1 LIKTSPLFLRGAV
14 SSFETSISL
23 LVKQKVDK
31 LIEEILIF
39 GTVQGALLALLAI
52 GFSLVY
58 GVGGIL
64 NLSHGAFYLIT
75 AYVIYWTIPLVGFW
89 PAVVIGL
96 ASVVG
101 IAAVTYLGLLKPL
114 QESHIGIVLVTFAL
128 AFFFEQFVKFVG
140 DPKTHYIV
148 PFVPGTI
155 TFLGVP
161 FPAQLVALVAGSL
174 ILVTLVTLFIN
185 RSKMGK
191 SIRAVSQDFEAAQLV
206 GINTNLVLMTTLMI
220 SALLVGFAAVL
231 YAPGNFIAPRI
242 GWRYLLLAFSVTI
255 FGGMGSTTGSIIGA
269 FIMGYATT
277 FTDFF
282 ISPTFSVIIPIV
294 VILVMLLVRPQGLLG
309 KKELH

>member
-1 LIKTSPLFLRGAV
+1 M
-14 SSFETSISL
+14 
-23 LVKQKVDK
+23 
-31 LIEEILIF
+31 IEEILIF
-39 GTVQGALLALLAI
+39 GTVQGALLALLAL

-64 NLSHGAFYLIT
+64 NLAHGAFFLIT
-75 AYVIYWTIPLVGFW
+75 AYMIYWTIPFVGFW
-89 PAVVIGL
+89 IAVVIGL
-96 ASVVG
+96 ATVVG
-101 IAAVTYLGLLKPL
+101 IGAFTYLGLMKPL

-148 PFVPGTI
+148 PFVPGTV
-155 TFLGVP
+155 TFLGIS
-161 FPAQLVALVAGSL
+161 FPAQFIALIAGSL
-174 ILVTLVTLFIN
+174 ILVTSVTIFIN
-185 RSKMGK
+185 KSTIGK
-191 SIRAVSQDFEAAQLV
+191 SIRAVSQDFEAAKLV
-206 GINTNLVLMTTLMI
+206 GINTDMVLMTTVMI

-255 FGGMGSTTGSIIGA
+255 FGGMGSIPGSIVGA
-269 FIMGYATT
+269 FVMGYATSL
-277 FTDFF
+277 TDFL

>member
-1 LIKTSPLFLRGAV
+1 M
-14 SSFETSISL
+14 
-23 LVKQKVDK
+23 
-31 LIEEILIF
+31 IEEILIF
-39 GTVQGALLALLAI
+39 GTVQGALLALLAL

-64 NLSHGAFYLIT
+64 NLAHGAFFVIT
-75 AYVIYWTIPLVGFW
+75 AYMIYWTIPFVGFW
-89 PAVVIGL
+89 IAAVIGL
-96 ASVVG
+96 ATVVG
-101 IAAVTYLGLLKPL
+101 IGAFTYLGLMKPL

-148 PFVPGTI
+148 PFVPGTV
-155 TFLGVP
+155 TFLGIT
-161 FPAQLVALVAGSL
+161 FPAQFIALIVGSM
-174 ILVTLVTLFIN
+174 ILVTSVTIFIN
-185 RSKMGK
+185 KSTIGK
-191 SIRAVSQDFEAAQLV
+191 SIRAVSQDFEAAKLV
-206 GINTNLVLMTTLMI
+206 GINTDMVLMTTVMI

-255 FGGMGSTTGSIIGA
+255 FGGMGSIPGSIVGA
-269 FIMGYATT
+269 FVMGYATSL
-277 FTDFF
+277 TDFL

-309 KKELH
+309 KKELQ

>member
-1 LIKTSPLFLRGAV
+1 MDI
-14 SSFETSISL
+14 
-23 LVKQKVDK
+23 

-39 GTVQGALLALLAI
+39 GTVQGALLALLAL

-64 NLSHGAFYLIT
+64 NLAHGAFYVIT
-75 AYVIYWTIPLVGFW
+75 AYMIYWTIPLVGFW
-89 PAVVIGL
+89 MAAVIGL
-96 ASVVG
+96 ATVVG
-101 IAAVTYLGLLKPL
+101 VGAVTFLGLMKPL
-114 QESHIGIVLVTFAL
+114 QKSNIGIVLVTFAL

-140 DPKTHYIV
+140 DPKTHFIV
-148 PFVPGTI
+148 PFVPGTA
-155 TFLGVP
+155 TFLGIT
-161 FPAQLVALVAGSL
+161 FPAQFIALIVGSL
-174 ILVTLVTLFIN
+174 ILVTSVTIFIN
-185 RSKMGK
+185 KSTIGK
-191 SIRAVSQDFEAAQLV
+191 SIRAVSQDLEAAKLV
-206 GINTNLVLMTTLMI
+206 GINTDMVLMTSVMI

-255 FGGMGSTTGSIIGA
+255 FGGMGSIPGSIVGA
-269 FIMGYATT
+269 FVMGYATSL
-277 FTDFF
+277 TDFL

>member
-1 LIKTSPLFLRGAV
+1 M
-14 SSFETSISL
+14 
-23 LVKQKVDK
+23 
-31 LIEEILIF
+31 
-39 GTVQGALLALLAI
+39 QGALLALLAL

-64 NLSHGAFYLIT
+64 NLAHGAFFVIT
-75 AYVIYWTIPLVGFW
+75 AYMIYWTIPFVGFW
-89 PAVVIGL
+89 MAAVIGL
-96 ASVVG
+96 VTVVG
-101 IAAVTYLGLLKPL
+101 IGAFTYLGLMKPL

-148 PFVPGTI
+148 PFVPGTV
-155 TFLGVP
+155 TFLGVT
-161 FPAQLVALVAGSL
+161 FPAQFIALIVGSL
-174 ILVTLVTLFIN
+174 ILVTSVTIFIN
-185 RSKMGK
+185 KSTIGK
-191 SIRAVSQDFEAAQLV
+191 SIRAVSQDFEAAKLV
-206 GINTNLVLMTTLMI
+206 GINTDMVLMTTVMI

-255 FGGMGSTTGSIIGA
+255 FGGMGSIPGSIVGA
-269 FIMGYATT
+269 FVMGYATSL
-277 FTDFF
+277 TDFL

-309 KKELH
+309 KKELQ

>member
-1 LIKTSPLFLRGAV
+1 
-14 SSFETSISL
+14 
-23 LVKQKVDK
+23 VDI

-39 GTVQGALLALLAI
+39 GTVQGALLALLAL

-64 NLSHGAFYLIT
+64 NLAHGAFFLIT
-75 AYVIYWTIPLVGFW
+75 AYMIYWTIPFVGFW
-89 PAVVIGL
+89 MAAVIGL
-96 ASVVG
+96 ATVVG
-101 IAAVTYLGLLKPL
+101 IGAFTYLGLMKPL

-148 PFVPGTI
+148 PFVPGTV
-155 TFLGVP
+155 TFLGIS
-161 FPAQLVALVAGSL
+161 FPAQFIALIVGSL
-174 ILVTLVTLFIN
+174 ILVTSVTIFIN
-185 RSKMGK
+185 KSTIGK
-191 SIRAVSQDFEAAQLV
+191 SIRAVSQDFEAAKLV
-206 GINTNLVLMTTLMI
+206 GINTDMVLMTTVMI

-255 FGGMGSTTGSIIGA
+255 FGGMGSIPGSIVGA
-269 FIMGYATT
+269 FVMGYATSL
-277 FTDFF
+277 TDFL

>member
-1 LIKTSPLFLRGAV
+1 M
-14 SSFETSISL
+14 
-23 LVKQKVDK
+23 
-31 LIEEILIF
+31 IEEILIF
-39 GTVQGALLALLAI
+39 GTVQGALLALLAL

-64 NLSHGAFYLIT
+64 NLAHGAFFLIT
-75 AYVIYWTIPLVGFW
+75 AYMIYWTIPFVGFW
-89 PAVVIGL
+89 MAAVIGL
-96 ASVVG
+96 ATVVG
-101 IAAVTYLGLLKPL
+101 IGAFTYLGLMKPL
-114 QESHIGIVLVTFAL
+114 QESHIGIVLVTVAL

-148 PFVPGTI
+148 PFVPGTV
-155 TFLGVP
+155 TFLGIS
-161 FPAQLVALVAGSL
+161 FPAQFIALIVGSL
-174 ILVTLVTLFIN
+174 ILVTSVTIFIN
-185 RSKMGK
+185 KSTIGK
-191 SIRAVSQDFEAAQLV
+191 SIRAVSQDFEAAKLV
-206 GINTNLVLMTTLMI
+206 GINTDMVLMTTVMI

-255 FGGMGSTTGSIIGA
+255 FGGMGSIPGSIVGA
-269 FIMGYATT
+269 FVMGYATSL
-277 FTDFF
+277 TDFL

>member
-1 LIKTSPLFLRGAV
+1 
-14 SSFETSISL
+14 
-23 LVKQKVDK
+23 
-31 LIEEILIF
+31 
-39 GTVQGALLALLAI
+39 VQGALLALLAL

-64 NLSHGAFYLIT
+64 NLAHGAFYVIT
-75 AYVIYWTIPLVGFW
+75 AYMIYWTIPFVGFW
-89 PAVVIGL
+89 MAAVIGL
-96 ASVVG
+96 ATVVG
-101 IAAVTYLGLLKPL
+101 IGAFTYLGLMKPL

-140 DPKTHYIV
+140 DPKTHFIV
-148 PFVPGTI
+148 PFVPGTA
-155 TFLGVP
+155 TFLGVS
-161 FPAQLVALVAGSL
+161 FPAQFIALIAGSL
-174 ILVTLVTLFIN
+174 ILVTSVTIFIN
-185 RSKMGK
+185 KSTIGK
-191 SIRAVSQDFEAAQLV
+191 SIRAVSQDFEAAKLV
-206 GINTNLVLMTTLMI
+206 GINTDMVLMTSVMI

-255 FGGMGSTTGSIIGA
+255 FGGMGSIPGSIVGA
-269 FIMGYATT
+269 FVMGYATSL
-277 FTDFF
+277 TDFL